1 MFNVVSR
8 DGLFSKSKDEFIKKY
23 SLKKKDLGQVLES
36 GSGFVQ
42 RGIISDTER
51 PIQVGQS
58 ESSPGI
64 NRPFTRQYMEN
75 RYSINKPQDL
85 QKETPQES
93 PQPQL
98 EAPKCDPATQVFDA
112 SSNQCI
118 DISSVTEVF
127 SDNEKINSRN
137 SSRIRLRVWM
147 N

>member
-1 MFNVVSR
+1 MNKEAIE
-8 DGLFSKSKDEFIKKY
+8 LLYKDLQSEYDLGTLEDFIVYLNDDTKRQKFY
-23 SLKKKDLGQVLES
+23 DEVISQRYDVGTIQDFETTYGLKKKDQGQVLES

-64 NRPFTRQYMEN
+64 DRPFTKQYMEN

-98 EAPKCDPATQVFDA
+98 EAPT
-112 SSNQCI
+112 
-118 DISSVTEVF
+118 
-127 SDNEKINSRN
+127 
-137 SSRIRLRVWM
+137 
-147 N
+147 